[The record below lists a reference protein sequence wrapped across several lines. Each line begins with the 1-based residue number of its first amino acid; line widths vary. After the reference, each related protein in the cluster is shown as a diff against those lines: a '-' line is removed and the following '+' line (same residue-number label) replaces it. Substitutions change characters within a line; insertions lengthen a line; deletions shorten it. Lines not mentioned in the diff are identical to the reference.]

1 MFFNRFPVRLE
12 TPTCSHSSNK
22 KMAVSFT
29 LISNVAVT
37 RCVSINKKGVDLFV
51 KGTFKA
57 EQSV

>member
-1 MFFNRFPVRLE
+1 MF
-12 TPTCSHSSNK
+12 HSSSE

-37 RCVSINKKGVDLFV
+37 TRVSIKKKGVDLFI
-51 KGTFKA
+51 KGIFKP